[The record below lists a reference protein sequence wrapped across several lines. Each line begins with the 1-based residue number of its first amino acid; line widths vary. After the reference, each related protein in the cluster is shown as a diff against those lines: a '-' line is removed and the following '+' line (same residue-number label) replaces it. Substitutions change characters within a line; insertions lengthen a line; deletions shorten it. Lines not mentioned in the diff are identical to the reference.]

1 MTVKFDALYLAKG
14 MFVIDDQRRTVM
26 VTSAPTAAG
35 YDMVKIGLNGKK
47 VLARK
52 HEPFKLA

>member
-1 MTVKFDALYLAKG
+1 MKRDALFLTVG
-14 MFVIDDQRRTVM
+14 LFVIDDQRRTVK

-35 YDMVKIGLNGKK
+35 HGMVKIGLNGKK

-52 HEPFKLA
+52 AEPFKLA

>member
-1 MTVKFDALYLAKG
+1 MTRDALFLNVGLY
-14 MFVIDDQRRTVM
+14 VIDDQRRTVK

-35 YDMVKIGLNGKK
+35 HGLVKIGLNGRKI
-47 VLARK
+47 LARK

>member
-1 MTVKFDALYLAKG
+1 MTTRDALFLAEG

-47 VLARK
+47 FLARK